1 VDLAALDALA
11 SREVIDPLR
20 YRNLNEE
27 VAAFRTAVP
36 TTENLAAEVDRR
48 LRAAWAGVFP
58 TGLPALA
65 KIRIR
70 ETDRNI
76 CEVGSL

>member
-1 VDLAALDALA
+1 VLDRLVA
-11 SREVIDPLR
+11 EQVLR
-20 YRNLNEE
+20 PFDHRNLNIEIAE
-27 VAAFRTAVP
+27 FQNAVP

-58 TGLPALA
+58 TGLPTLA